1 VLIFGLALLYG
12 LVIALVLRG
21 PYWLYKRRKG
31 KPRPFWWPWGIALTL
46 GASVVVFGLFYVSIM
61 ETT

>member
-1 VLIFGLALLYG
+1 MLIFGLALLYG
-12 LVIALVLRG
+12 LFIALALRG

-31 KPRPFWWPWGIALTL
+31 EPRPFWWPSGVALTL
-46 GASVVVFGLFYVSIM
+46 GATMVVLALFYVSIL